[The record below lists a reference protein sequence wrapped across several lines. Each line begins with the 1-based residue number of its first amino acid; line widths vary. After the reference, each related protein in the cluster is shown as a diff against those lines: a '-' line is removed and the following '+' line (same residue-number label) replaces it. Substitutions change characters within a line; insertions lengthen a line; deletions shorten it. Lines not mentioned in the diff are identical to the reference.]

1 MSNNFVHL
9 HVHSEFSPLDGL
21 ATVKEIVSTVKADG
35 NTAVAVT
42 DHGVC
47 SAHPDFQI
55 ACEAE
60 GIKPIFGLEAY
71 FVDDRFSREGK
82 VTDYWHLILWAMD
95 DKGLKNLWAMST
107 ESYRDGLRGKYARID
122 WDTLRRLNKGVMCST
137 ACLGGPV
144 LNPFVKGDEDL
155 ALSNLLRLK
164 EIFGDRLYAEIQ
176 TGIQPDQV
184 RGNYWLLEQ
193 AHRYGIEPVVTCDSH
208 YATREDKRA
217 HKTWLASAI
226 GKTLDELADST
237 MFEGDEDYHIAESAE
252 VRSGISY
259 LATHEIA
266 SVLGMTG
273 LTAPSDL
280 WERALTNTQVIADRC
295 SAKIELSS
303 HNPIYSRK
311 TAEHPNPA
319 KHDIERLLTQCMDR
333 WDERTGKKKHGST
346 VYMRRFEN
354 EFTMIAEKGFAGYF
368 LMVADLV
375 GYAKGNGILVGP
387 GRGSGGGS
395 LVAYLLGIT
404 EIDPVEHDVLFE
416 RFMTKGRTE
425 LPDFDIDFPSSKK
438 AEMYGYVAKRW
449 GESNVATVGTH
460 MRLKSKSVI
469 QSVARALK
477 ETLPEGHWTDMM
489 ELSKII
495 DAAESDTAGL
505 GLSWDELWDRVGDL
519 LEPYA
524 ERYPDVFLYAK
535 KFHGRLKSYGKHPA
549 GVIIDPDHPLTENLP
564 LRMGEDGTMI
574 AQFDL
579 KVLELLG
586 YVKFD
591 LLNIAN
597 LDMIQTAMD
606 LIFEHTGKRID
617 PYSWTEEM
625 LDDPMLYDEIGKG
638 HCLGLFQIGSAI
650 GTAMSRRMKP
660 SGLHELADMVT
671 LVRPGPARSGL
682 TDRYLARRKGEEEIF
697 YPDERMREVLGKT
710 WGAMIYQEQLMKL
723 CMVLATYDDVEADK
737 VRKILGKKKVEEA
750 RKQGAIFI
758 ERAMANGTDE
768 IVTRELWAQMEEFA
782 RYSFGFAHALAYA
795 ILGVWTAWFKFHYPL
810 YFMCGAL
817 STAKD
822 DDVRVSYVEETRRM
836 GYRVLAP
843 DINLSGRG
851 FSIGDTGLDIRYGLD
866 AIKGLGAVAVESI
879 IASQPYTSW
888 EDFLE
893 RRGSKVNK
901 GHITTMVQLGV
912 FDSLEPNRRVLE
924 QRLAFDALPAAQQ
937 CAHRV
942 PEDRRLVWLP
952 SPKRGVPAAAETAE
966 WTLPCGFDWEH
977 EPDKESERQP
987 GKLERRKAPPK
998 TCSKGCRQWTRADGP
1013 EGVTVAPYTPAE
1025 IRAIE
1030 QELLGT
1036 YLSSTPFDIIPA
1048 EDMEQFATADEIE
1061 SGDHGNYMVAA
1072 VIQGVRKIQTKR
1084 GDDMGIVTFST
1095 PRGSFTAAAFTSLW
1109 EQQSHQFVKGSLA
1122 YALVTKGDRGCRL
1135 DTFIPIQGATE

>member
-1 MSNNFVHL
+1 MSGNFVHL
-9 HVHSEFSPLDGL
+9 HTHSEFSPLDGL
-21 ATVKEIVSTVKADG
+21 ATVKEIVATVKADG

-95 DKGLKNLWAMST
+95 DEGLKNLWAMST
-107 ESYRDGLRGKYARID
+107 ESYRDGLWGKYARLD

-144 LNPFVKGDEDL
+144 LNPFIKGNEEL
-155 ALSNLLRLK
+155 AISNLLRLK

-176 TGIQPDQV
+176 TGYQADQLA
-184 RGNYWLLEQ
+184 GNAWLLEQ
-193 AHRYGIEPVVTCDSH
+193 AYRYEIEPVITCDSH
-208 YATREDKRA
+208 YATPEDKRA

-237 MFEGDEDYHIAESAE
+237 MFEGDEDYHLATGFE
-252 VRSGISY
+252 VRGYIGD
-259 LATHEIA
+259 LAEHH
-266 SVLGMTG
+266 LGVDT
-273 LTAPSDL
+273 LNELAL
-280 WERALTNTQVIADRC
+280 RAYDNTKVIADRC
-295 SAKIELSS
+295 TAKIELSS
-303 HNPIYSRK
+303 HNPVYSRK

-333 WDERTGKKKHGST
+333 WDERTGGKKHGAT

-354 EFTMIAEKGFAGYF
+354 EFTLIAQKGFAGYF

-375 GYAKGNGILVGP
+375 GYAKDNGILVGP

-449 GESNVATVGTH
+449 GEANVATVGTH

-477 ETLPEGHWTDMM
+477 ESLPEGHWLDIQA
-489 ELSKII
+489 LSAII
-495 DAAESDTAGL
+495 DAAEGDTAGL
-505 GLSWDELWDRVGDL
+505 GLSWDELWDRAGEL

-524 ERYPDVFLYAK
+524 EKYPDVFLYAK

-597 LDMIQTAMD
+597 LDMIQKAMD
-606 LIFEHTGKRID
+606 LIYEHTGKRIN
-617 PYSWTEEM
+617 PYAWTEE
-625 LDDPMLYDEIGKG
+625 LEDPLLYDQIGKG

-660 SGLHELADMVT
+660 GGLHELADMVT

-682 TDRYLARRKGEEEIF
+682 TDRYLARRKGEEEIY

-723 CMVLATYDDVEADK
+723 CMVLANYDDVEADK

-750 RKQGAIFI
+750 KKQGAIFI

-768 IVTRELWAQMEEFA
+768 AVTRELWAQMEEFA

-810 YFMCGAL
+810 YFLCGAL
-817 STAKD
+817 STVKD
-822 DDVRVSYVEETRRM
+822 ENLPAFVEEARRM
-836 GYRVLAP
+836 GYKVLPP

-851 FSIGDTGLDIRYGLD
+851 FSLGDTGLDIRYGLD
-866 AIKGLGAVAVESI
+866 KIKGLGAVAVESI
-879 IASQPYTSW
+879 IAGQPYTSW
-888 EDFLE
+888 EDFIE

-901 GHITTMVQLGV
+901 GHIATMVKLGV

-924 QRLAFDALPAAQQ
+924 RRLAFDALPAAQQ

-942 PEDRRLVWLP
+942 PEDRTPVWLP
-952 SPKRGVPAAAETAE
+952 SPKRGVPAAPEAVS
-966 WTLPCGFDWEH
+966 WTLPCGFDWER
-977 EPDKESERQP
+977 EPDRESERQP

-998 TCSKGCRQWTRADGP
+998 VCSKGCRNWTQAAGP
-1013 EGVTVAPYTPAE
+1013 EDVTVAPYTNAE
-1025 IRAIE
+1025 IRTIE

-1036 YLSSTPFDIIPA
+1036 YLSSTPFDVIPA

-1061 SGDHGNYMVAA
+1061 SGGLGNYMVAA
-1072 VIQGVRKIQTKR
+1072 VVQGVRKIQTKK
-1084 GDDMGIVTFST
+1084 GDDMAIVTFST
-1095 PRGSFTAAAFTSLW
+1095 PRGSFTAAAFPSFW
-1109 EQQSHQFVKGSLA
+1109 EQQGHQFVKGSLA

-1135 DTFIPIQGATE
+1135 DTFIPIQGVTE

>member
-1 MSNNFVHL
+1 MSGNFVHL
-9 HVHSEFSPLDGL
+9 HTHTEYSPLDGL
-21 ATVKEIVSTVKADG
+21 STTKEIVAAVKADG
-35 NTAVAVT
+35 QTAVAFT
-42 DHGVC
+42 DHGNCAV
-47 SAHPDFQI
+47 HPDAQL

-60 GIKPIFGLEAY
+60 DVKPIFGLEAY
-71 FVDDRFSREGK
+71 FADDRFSREGK
-82 VTDYWHLILWAMD
+82 ITDYQHLILLAMD
-95 DKGLKNLWAMST
+95 DEGLKNLWAMST
-107 ESYRDGLRGKYARID
+107 ESYRDGLWGKYPRLD
-122 WDTLRRLNKGVMCST
+122 WDTLQRLNKGVICLT

-144 LNPFVKGDEDL
+144 LNPFIKGNEEL

-176 TGIQPDQV
+176 TGMQEDQL
-184 RGNYWLLEQ
+184 RGNAWLLEE
-193 AHRYGIEPVVTCDSH
+193 AWRYGIEPVITCDSH
-208 YATREDKRA
+208 YATPDDKKA
-217 HKTWLASAI
+217 HKVWLASAI
-226 GKTLDELADST
+226 GRTLDELADSS
-237 MFEGDEDYHIAESAE
+237 MFEGDEDYHVMSAFE
-252 VRSGISY
+252 VRGY
-259 LATHEIA
+259 LGVNRDYADKHGGRPDYLDEI
-266 SVLGMTG
+266 L
-273 LTAPSDL
+273 
-280 WERALTNTQVIADRC
+280 ERAYTNTKVIADRC
-295 SAKIELSS
+295 TAKIQMGS
-303 HNPIYSRK
+303 HNPVYSRK

-319 KHDIERLLTQCMDR
+319 KHDIERLLTQCMNR
-333 WDERTGKKKHGST
+333 WDERTGGKKHGAT
-346 VYMRRFEN
+346 VYTRRFEN
-354 EFTMIAEKGFAGYF
+354 EFTLIAKKGFAGYF
-368 LMVADLV
+368 LMVADIV
-375 GYAKGNGILVGP
+375 MAAKDAGVLVGP

-438 AEMYGYVAKRW
+438 AWVFSYVANRW
-449 GESNVATVGTH
+449 GAPNVCTVGTH

-477 ETLPEGHWTDMM
+477 GTLPEGHWTDIM

-495 DAAESDTAGL
+495 DAAEGDTAGL
-505 GLSWDELWDRVGDL
+505 GLSWDELWDRAGDL
-519 LEPYA
+519 MEPYA
-524 ERYPDVFLYAK
+524 ERYPEVFLYAK

-606 LIFEHTGKRID
+606 LIYERTGKRVD
-617 PYSWTEEM
+617 PYSWTDEM
-625 LDDPMLYDEIGKG
+625 LNDPLLYDEIGKG

-660 SGLHELADMVT
+660 DGLHELADMVT

-682 TDRYLARRKGEEEIF
+682 TDRYLARRKGEEDIY

-723 CMVLATYDDVEADK
+723 CMVLANYDDVESDK

-750 RKQGAIFI
+750 KKQGAVFI

-768 IVTRELWAQMEEFA
+768 AVTRELWAQMEEFA
-782 RYSFGFAHALAYA
+782 RYSFGFAHALAYG
-795 ILGVWTAWFKFHYPL
+795 ILAVWTAWFKFHYPL
-810 YFMCGAL
+810 YFLCGAL
-817 STAKD
+817 STVKD
-822 DDVRVSYVEETRRM
+822 ENLPAFVEEARRM
-836 GYRVLAP
+836 GYKVLPP

-851 FSIGDTGLDIRYGLD
+851 FALGDTGLDIRYGLD
-866 AIKGLGAVAVESI
+866 SIKGLGAVAVESI
-879 IASQPYTSW
+879 IAAQPYTSW
-888 EDFLE
+888 DDFIA

-901 GHITTMVQLGV
+901 GHIATMVKLGV

-924 QRLAFDALPAAQQ
+924 QRLVFDALPAAQQ
-937 CAHRV
+937 CVHRV
-942 PEDRRLVWLP
+942 SGDQKLVWLP
-952 SPKRGVPAAAETAE
+952 SPKRGVPAEPETVA

-977 EPDKESERQP
+977 EPDSVSERT

-998 TCSKGCRQWTRADGP
+998 TCSKGCRQWTQGAGP
-1013 EGVTVAPYTPAE
+1013 EDVTLAPYTAAE

-1036 YLSSTPFDIIPA
+1036 YLSSTPFDVIPA

-1061 SGDHGNYMVAA
+1061 TGGPGNYMVAA
-1072 VIQGVRKIQTKR
+1072 VVQNVRKIQTKK
-1084 GDDMGIVTFST
+1084 GDDMAIVAFST
-1095 PRGSFTAAAFTSLW
+1095 PRGSFTAAAFPSFW
-1109 EQQSHQFVKGSLA
+1109 EEQGHQFVKGSLA

-1135 DTFIPIQGATE
+1135 DTFIPIQGVTA

>member
-1 MSNNFVHL
+1 MSGNFVHL
-9 HVHSEFSPLDGL
+9 HTHTEYSPLDGL
-21 ATVKEIVSTVKADG
+21 STTKEIVAAVKADG
-35 NTAVAVT
+35 QTAVAFT
-42 DHGVC
+42 DHGNCAV
-47 SAHPDFQI
+47 HPDAQI
-55 ACEAE
+55 VCETE
-60 GIKPIFGLEAY
+60 GVKPIFGLEAY
-71 FVDDRFSREGK
+71 FVDDRFAREGK
-82 VTDYWHLILWAMD
+82 PSDYRHLILWAMD
-95 DKGLKNLWAMST
+95 DEGLKNLWAMST
-107 ESYRDGLRGKYARID
+107 ESYRDGLWGKFARLD
-122 WDTLRRLNKGVMCST
+122 WDTLQRLNKGVMCST

-144 LNPFVKGDEDL
+144 LNPFIKGNEEL
-155 ALSNLLRLK
+155 AISNLLRLK

-176 TGIQPDQV
+176 TGLQEDQL
-184 RGNYWLLEQ
+184 RGNAWLLKQ
-193 AHRYGIEPVVTCDSH
+193 AHAYGIEPVITCDSH
-208 YATREDKRA
+208 YPTPKEKAA
-217 HKTWLASAI
+217 HKVWLASAMN
-226 GKTLDELADST
+226 KTLDELADSS
-237 MFEGDEDYHIAESAE
+237 MFEGDEDYHIMSGFE
-252 VRSGISY
+252 VIGYMGQNRQYALDQNDYPDY
-259 LATHEIA
+259 LDE
-266 SVLGMTG
+266 L
-273 LTAPSDL
+273 LN
-280 WERALTNTQVIADRC
+280 RAYANTQVIADRC

-303 HNPIYSRK
+303 HTPVYSRK
-311 TAEHPNPA
+311 TEDHPNPA

-333 WDERTGKKKHGST
+333 WDERTSGKKHGST
-346 VYMRRFEN
+346 AYMRRFEN
-354 EFTMIAEKGFAGYF
+354 EFTMIAAKGFAGYF

-375 GYAKGNGILVGP
+375 GYAKETGILVGP

-449 GESNVATVGTH
+449 GETHVATVGTH

-477 ETLPEGHWTDMM
+477 DTLPEGHWTDMM
-489 ELSKII
+489 ECSKII
-495 DAAESDTAGL
+495 EAAEGDTAGL
-505 GLSWDELWDRVGDL
+505 GLSWDELWDRAGDL
-519 LEPYA
+519 LQPYA
-524 ERYPDVFLYAK
+524 DRYPDVFLYAK
-535 KFHGRLKSYGKHPA
+535 RFHGRLKGYGKHPA

-606 LIFEHTGKRID
+606 LIFEHTGKRIT
-617 PYSWTEEM
+617 PYTWTEE
-625 LDDPMLYDEIGKG
+625 LEDPLLYDEIGKG

-660 SGLHELADMVT
+660 DGLHELADMVT
-671 LVRPGPARSGL
+671 LVRPGPSRSGL
-682 TDRYLARRKGEEEIF
+682 TDRYLARRKGEEEIY

-723 CMVLATYDDVEADK
+723 CMVLAQYDDVEADK

-750 RKQGAIFI
+750 KKQGAIFI

-768 IVTRELWAQMEEFA
+768 AVTRELWAQMEEFA

-836 GYRVLAP
+836 GYKVLSP

-851 FSIGDTGLDIRYGLD
+851 FSLGDTGLDIRYGLD
-866 AIKGLGAVAVESI
+866 AIKGLGPVAVESI
-879 IASQPYTSW
+879 IASQPYSSW
-888 EDFLE
+888 EDFIE
-893 RRGSKVNK
+893 RRGPKVDK
-901 GHITTMVQLGV
+901 GHIATMVKLGV

-924 QRLAFDALPAAQQ
+924 RRLAFDALPAAQQ
-937 CAHRV
+937 CVHRV
-942 PEDRRLVWLP
+942 PGDRPLVWLP
-952 SPKRGVPAAAETAE
+952 SPKRGVPAEPETVS
-966 WTLPCGFDWEH
+966 WTLPCGFDWLS
-977 EPDKESERQP
+977 EPETISERT

-998 TCSKGCRQWTRADGP
+998 ICSKGCRQWIQAAGP
-1013 EGVTVAPYTPAE
+1013 EDLTVAPYSAAE

-1036 YLSSTPFDIIPA
+1036 YLSSTPFDAIPA
-1048 EDMEQFATADEIE
+1048 EDMDQFSTADDIE
-1061 SGDHGNYMVAA
+1061 TGGLGNYMVAA
-1072 VIQGVRKIQTKR
+1072 VIQGVRKIQTKK
-1084 GDDMGIVTFST
+1084 GDSMAIITLST
-1095 PRGSFTAAAFTSLW
+1095 PRGSFTTAAFPSLW
-1109 EQQSHQFVKGSLA
+1109 EQQGDQFVKGNLA

-1135 DTFIPIQGATE
+1135 DTFIPIQGVTA